1 MRPLSRTFVLAVALL
16 FAARLVAQIPA
27 LPEPGTV
34 GAPGNWLTLHQVL
47 QSVEIHYPP
56 LLAAL
61 QDKVLASAD
70 LLAAESRFDLAVRG
84 GYDGSSLGGYPNDT
98 YRASVERP
106 IEFNGMSLTGGY
118 QLGQG
123 SFASYDGKRQ
133 TDSAG
138 EFRTGFRAPLLRDR
152 SIDSRRAELYKA
164 VIGRKIADLGVD
176 QQRLAIV
183 QMATRRYYDWM
194 AAGRRLGVAESV
206 LKVAEER
213 DQQLKDAASIGL
225 IPRIDVTDNK
235 RAILARRN
243 QVIEARRAL
252 ELAAIDLSLFYRDAN
267 GQPSLVS
274 PDLLPPDFPALKDLT
289 EQRLADD
296 VELALKRRPEVRR
309 FAAQKEQVEIDRKL
323 ARNQLLPNIDLAL
336 SYSRN
341 AGDRIVRRGPDELQ
355 ASLIFDL
362 SVQRRQAKSRDLAAG
377 ARIRQ
382 FDERERFAR
391 DQVAAEVQDAYS
403 AVRAAY
409 GRAQVQRQEL
419 EVARELE
426 EAERAR
432 FQLGDGTLFLVN
444 LREQA
449 TFDTAIR
456 ELSATNEY
464 FRAWALYEYAIAEA
478 LSSAKP

>member
-1 MRPLSRTFVLAVALL
+1 MRPLTRTVFRATVFL
-16 FAARLVAQIPA
+16 FAARLLAQPAA
-27 LPEPGTV
+27 LPEPAARQAGT
-34 GAPGNWLTLHQVL
+34 WLALDQVL
-47 QSVEIHYPP
+47 RSVDNHYPP

-61 QDKVLASAD
+61 QDKILASAD
-70 LLAAESRFDLAVRG
+70 LLAAESRFDAAMRG
-84 GYDGSSLGGYPNDT
+84 AYDGFYFGGYPNDT
-98 YRASVERP
+98 YRASVEKP
-106 IEFNGMSLTGGY
+106 LEFNGMSLTGGY

-138 EFRTGFRAPLLRDR
+138 EFKTGFRAPLLRDR

-164 VIGRKIADLGVD
+164 VIGRRIADLGVD

-183 QMATRRYYDWM
+183 QLATRRYYDWM
-194 AAGRRLGVAESV
+194 AAGRRLEAAESV
-206 LKVAEER
+206 LRVAEER
-213 DQQLKDAASIGL
+213 DQQLKDAASIGQ
-225 IPRIDVTDNK
+225 IPRIDVTDNQ
-235 RAILARRN
+235 RAILARRS

-267 GQPSLVS
+267 GQPILVS
-274 PDLLPPDFPALKDLT
+274 PGLLPPGFPELKDLT
-289 EQRLADD
+289 QQRLAGD
-296 VELALKRRPEVRR
+296 VDLALKRRPEVRR
-309 FAAQKEQVEIDRKL
+309 FGAQKEQVEIERKL
-323 ARNQLLPNIDLAL
+323 ARNQLLPNVDLAVN
-336 SYSRN
+336 YTRN
-341 AGDRIVRRGPDELQ
+341 AGGRVVRRGPDELQ

-362 SVQRRQAKSRDLAAG
+362 PVQRRQAKSRDLAAE

-391 DQVAAEVQDAYS
+391 DQITAEVQDAYS

-409 GRAQVQRQEL
+409 GRVQVLRQEL

-426 EAERAR
+426 GAERAR

-444 LREQA
+444 FREQA
-449 TFDTAIR
+449 TFDTALR
-456 ELSATNEY
+456 ELAASNEY

-478 LSSAKP
+478 LSSVQP

>member
-1 MRPLSRTFVLAVALL
+1 MPTKSKILTVVLLGAIAAAGQPPRLPDPVAL
-16 FAARLVAQIPA
+16 PA
-27 LPEPGTV
+27 GD
-34 GAPGNWLTLHQVL
+34 WLTLQQVL
-47 QSVEIHYPP
+47 NSVETHYPP

-70 LLAAESRFDLAVRG
+70 LLVAEGRFDLAMRG
-84 GYDGSSLGGYPNDT
+84 GYDGSYFGAYPNDV
-98 YRASVERP
+98 YRASVEKP
-106 IEFNGMSLTGGY
+106 LEFNGMTLNGGY
-118 QLGQG
+118 QLGEG
-123 SFASYDGKRQ
+123 SFAAYDGKRQ

-152 SIDSRRAELYKA
+152 AIDSRRADLYKA
-164 VIGRKIADLGVD
+164 LIGRRIADLGVD
-176 QQRLAIV
+176 QQRLTII
-183 QMATRRYYDWM
+183 QMATRRYYDWV
-194 AAGRRLGVAESV
+194 AAGRRLEAAAAV

-213 DQQLKDAASIGL
+213 DQQLRDASEIGQ
-225 IPRIDVTDNK
+225 IPRIDVTDNQ
-235 RAILARRN
+235 RAILTRRN

-252 ELAAIDLSLFYRDAN
+252 ELAAIDLSLYYRDAN
-267 GQPSLVS
+267 GQPNLVS
-274 PDLLPPDFPALKDLT
+274 PSLLPPDFPALRDLT

-296 VELALKRRPEVRR
+296 VDLALKRRPEVRR
-309 FAAQKEQVEIDRKL
+309 FTAQKEQVEIDRKL
-323 ARNQLLPNIDLAL
+323 ARNQLLPNIDVAL
-336 SYSRN
+336 NYSRN
-341 AGDRIVRRGPDELQ
+341 AGDRIIKRGPDELQ

-362 SVQRRQAKSRDLAAG
+362 PLERRQAKGRDLAAV

-382 FDERERFAR
+382 FDERERFAK
-391 DQVAAEVQDAYS
+391 DQITAEVQDAYS

-409 GRAQVQRQEL
+409 SRAQVLREEL
-419 EVARELE
+419 EVARQLE

-456 ELSATNEY
+456 ELAATNDY

-478 LSSAKP
+478 LSSARP

>member
-1 MRPLSRTFVLAVALL
+1 MPTKSKILTVVLLGAIAAAGQPPRLPDPVAL
-16 FAARLVAQIPA
+16 PA
-27 LPEPGTV
+27 GD
-34 GAPGNWLTLHQVL
+34 WLTLQQVL
-47 QSVEIHYPP
+47 NSVETHYPP

-70 LLAAESRFDLAVRG
+70 LLVAEGRFDLAMRG
-84 GYDGSSLGGYPNDT
+84 GYDGSYFGAYPNDV
-98 YRASVERP
+98 YRASVEKP
-106 IEFNGMSLTGGY
+106 LEFNGMTLNGGY
-118 QLGQG
+118 QLGEG
-123 SFASYDGKRQ
+123 SFAAYDGKRQ

-152 SIDSRRAELYKA
+152 AIDSRRADLYKA
-164 VIGRKIADLGVD
+164 VIGRRIADLGVE
-176 QQRLAIV
+176 QQRLTII
-183 QMATRRYYDWM
+183 QMATRRYYDWV
-194 AAGRRLGVAESV
+194 AAGRRLEAAAAV

-213 DQQLKDAASIGL
+213 DQQLRDASEIGQ
-225 IPRIDVTDNK
+225 IPRIDVTDNQ
-235 RAILARRN
+235 RAILTRRN

-252 ELAAIDLSLFYRDAN
+252 ELAAIDLSLYYRDAN
-267 GQPSLVS
+267 GQPNLVS
-274 PDLLPPDFPALKDLT
+274 PSLLPPDFPALKDLT

-296 VELALKRRPEVRR
+296 VDLALKRRPEVRR
-309 FAAQKEQVEIDRKL
+309 FTAQKEQVEIDRKL
-323 ARNQLLPNIDLAL
+323 ARNQLLPNIDVAVN
-336 SYSRN
+336 YSRN
-341 AGDRIVRRGPDELQ
+341 AGDRIIKRGPDELQ

-362 SVQRRQAKSRDLAAG
+362 PLERRQAKGRDLAAV

-382 FDERERFAR
+382 FDERERFAK
-391 DQVAAEVQDAYS
+391 DQITAEVQDAYS

-409 GRAQVQRQEL
+409 GRAWILREEL
-419 EVARELE
+419 EVARQLE

-456 ELSATNEY
+456 ELAATNDY